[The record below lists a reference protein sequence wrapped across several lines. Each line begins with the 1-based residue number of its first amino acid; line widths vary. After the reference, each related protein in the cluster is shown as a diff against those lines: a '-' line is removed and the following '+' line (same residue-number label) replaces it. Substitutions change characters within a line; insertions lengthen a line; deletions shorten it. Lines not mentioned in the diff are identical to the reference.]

1 MSDYDDDY
9 QQPERS
15 VEIAAGRAVL
25 EGNLVIPQGA
35 RGVVLFAHGS
45 GSSRF
50 SRRNRYVAQQ
60 LSRSGL
66 ATLLIDLL
74 TRQEEMVDQR
84 TAQYRFDVPMLAG
97 RLVNAIDWLE
107 HEQDTR
113 ELAVGLFGASTGAG
127 AALIAAAERPS
138 RVGAVVSRGGR
149 PDLATD
155 ALPRVSAPTL
165 LIVGGEDDEVIDLN
179 REAMAQ
185 MKTEVKLEIVPGATH
200 LFEEPGALEIVSG
213 LARNWFLSKLSARMV
228 GAH

>member
-84 TAQYRFDVPMLAG
+84 TAQYRF
-97 RLVNAIDWLE
+97 
-107 HEQDTR
+107 
-113 ELAVGLFGASTGAG
+113 
-127 AALIAAAERPS
+127 
-138 RVGAVVSRGGR
+138 
-149 PDLATD
+149 
-155 ALPRVSAPTL
+155 
-165 LIVGGEDDEVIDLN
+165 EV
-179 REAMAQ
+179 
-185 MKTEVKLEIVPGATH
+185 
-200 LFEEPGALEIVSG
+200 PGALEIVSG

>member
-74 TRQEEMVDQR
+74 TRQEEMVDQQ

-165 LIVGGEDDEVIDLN
+165 LIVGGEDDEVI
-179 REAMAQ
+179 
-185 MKTEVKLEIVPGATH
+185 
-200 LFEEPGALEIVSG
+200 
-213 LARNWFLSKLSARMV
+213 
-228 GAH
+228 